1 MNKQDLVSVLA
12 EKNGVSLRE
21 ATAILDSV
29 FEVIEEAIVN
39 GDSVKVS
46 NFGVFSVKQRQG
58 RQGVVPGTTDVI
70 DIPSKTVVTFRPSK
84 NLKAKL
90 N

>member
-1 MNKQDLVSVLA
+1 MNKQDLISVLA

-21 ATAILDSV
+21 ASMLFDSV

-39 GDSVKVS
+39 GETVKVP
-46 NFGVFSVKQRQG
+46 NFGVFSVKERAG
-58 RQGVVPGTTDVI
+58 RQGVMPGTTDVI
-70 DIPSKTVVTFRPSK
+70 NIPSKTVVTFRPSK
-84 NLKAKL
+84 NLKGKL

>member
-1 MNKQDLVSVLA
+1 MNKQDLVTVLA

-21 ATAILDSV
+21 ASTILESV
-29 FEVIEEAIVN
+29 FEVIEEAIIN
-39 GDSVKVS
+39 GDTVKVP
-46 NFGVFSVKQRQG
+46 NFGVFSVRTRAG

-70 DIPSKTVVTFRPSK
+70 EIPSKTVVTFRPSK

>member
-21 ATAILDSV
+21 ASAILDSV
-29 FEVIEEAIVN
+29 FEVIEEAIVK
-39 GDSVKVS
+39 GETVKVP
-46 NFGVFSVKQRQG
+46 NFGVFTVKTRAG
-58 RQGVVPGTTDVI
+58 RQGVVPGTNNVI
-70 DIPSKTVVTFRPSK
+70 EIPSKTVVTFRPSK